1 MDPIPVVDLP
11 KSIIRKEGQM
21 NTNEQL
27 DKRYR
32 SIAWGVLFIL
42 IGTLSLIPGDQT
54 SLAIL
59 GSGVILLGLN
69 LGRSLSKIPMNGF
82 SLALGAAAFLTGA
95 LVIFR
100 SQLGIHFEIELLPVV
115 LIAVGVYWLWPERK
129 TDGSSHS

>member
-1 MDPIPVVDLP
+1 
-11 KSIIRKEGQM
+11 M
-21 NTNEQL
+21 NHSEQL

-32 SIAWGVLFIL
+32 SIAWGALFIL
-42 IGTLSLIPGDQT
+42 VGSLSLIPGDQT

-95 LVIFR
+95 LVLFR
-100 SQLGIHFEIELLPVV
+100 SQLGLHFEIELLPVV
-115 LIAVGVYWLWPERK
+115 LIAAGVYWLWPQRK
-129 TDGSSHS
+129 TDDGSRS

>member
-1 MDPIPVVDLP
+1 
-11 KSIIRKEGQM
+11 M
-21 NTNEQL
+21 NSNEQL